1 VSEVVAIGD
10 VGQPARVVGRS
21 PWALAGRRLLRNRI
35 ALVALVGF
43 VVILV
48 ACIAAGWYAHSVAH
62 THPFES
68 TVDGTT
74 IINGKPHPVM
84 VESTGGLGLGV
95 TPIGPTWDLHHYFL
109 GADSQGRD
117 VAARLL
123 YGGRTSLEVSIAAAL
138 LTAVIGTVVGLVA
151 GFFGG
156 WPDRII
162 SRLVD
167 IWMAFP
173 PVLLSI
179 LLVAVLGPGLSS
191 VIIAIAVI
199 DWTRFC
205 RVVRAE
211 AMSQARMDYV
221 ENARIAG
228 YGRIGI
234 MLREVLPNVVPSIVA
249 LLSLE
254 MGIAVIVEAILSFV
268 NLSISTDD
276 PTWGS
281 IIAEGRLS
289 IHQAWWVL
297 VFPLITLILTVL
309 SFSQFGEALKTRF
322 DPVLR

>member
-1 VSEVVAIGD
+1 MD
-10 VGQPARVVGRS
+10 NARTSRRGLS
-21 PWALAGRRLLRNRI
+21 PRLWLAGGWLLLALLAAILAPLVAPQDPLAQDLMLERLPPFWIDGAEPGYWLGTDSLGRDLLSRLIFGGRI
-35 ALVALVGF
+35 AFIVAFAAAIAACLVG
-43 VVILV
+43 
-48 ACIAAGWYAHSVAH
+48 
-62 THPFES
+62 S
-68 TVDGTT
+68 T
-74 IINGKPHPVM
+74 
-84 VESTGGLGLGV
+84 LGL
-95 TPIGPTWDLHHYFL
+95 
-109 GADSQGRD
+109 
-117 VAARLL
+117 
-123 YGGRTSLEVSIAAAL
+123 IA
-138 LTAVIGTVVGLVA
+138 GY
-151 GFFGG
+151 FGG
-156 WPDRII
+156 WADRII
-162 SRLVD
+162 SRIVD
-167 IWMAFP
+167 VWMAFP
-173 PVLLSI
+173 PVLFAI
-179 LLVAVLGPGLSS
+179 LLVAVLGTGLSS

-205 RVVRAE
+205 RVIRAE
-211 AMSQARMDYV
+211 AMGQSRMDYV

-276 PTWGS
+276 PTWGG

-297 VFPLITLILTVL
+297 VFPLVTLILTVL

>member
-1 VSEVVAIGD
+1 MDETRISRRGL
-10 VGQPARVVGRS
+10 S
-21 PWALAGRRLLRNRI
+21 PRLWLAGGWLLIALLAAILAPLIAPQDPLAQDLMLERLPPFWLDGTEPGYWLGTDSLGRDLLSRLIFGGRI
-35 ALVALVGF
+35 AFIVAFAAAIAACLVGS
-43 VVILV
+43 
-48 ACIAAGWYAHSVAH
+48 A
-62 THPFES
+62 
-68 TVDGTT
+68 
-74 IINGKPHPVM
+74 
-84 VESTGGLGLGV
+84 LGL
-95 TPIGPTWDLHHYFL
+95 
-109 GADSQGRD
+109 
-117 VAARLL
+117 
-123 YGGRTSLEVSIAAAL
+123 IA
-138 LTAVIGTVVGLVA
+138 GY
-151 GFFGG
+151 FGG
-156 WPDRII
+156 WADRII
-162 SRLVD
+162 SRIVD

-173 PVLLSI
+173 PVLFAI
-179 LLVAVLGPGLSS
+179 LLVAVLGTGLSS

-205 RVVRAE
+205 RVIRAE
-211 AMSQARMDYV
+211 AMGQARMDYV

-309 SFSQFGEALKTRF
+309 SFSQFGEALKARF